1 MNWEEKNTKEY
12 INILKELIQEEK
24 ECIDNK
30 SNFYIIQESK
40 RINIQDIKEIILDIE
55 INLETNIFPNN
66 DKEEKELDY
75 GFRQSLSFLF
85 D

>member
-55 INLETNIFPNN
+55 IKLETNIY
-66 DKEEKELDY
+66 KEEKELDY
-75 GFRQSLSFLF
+75 GFRQPLSFLF